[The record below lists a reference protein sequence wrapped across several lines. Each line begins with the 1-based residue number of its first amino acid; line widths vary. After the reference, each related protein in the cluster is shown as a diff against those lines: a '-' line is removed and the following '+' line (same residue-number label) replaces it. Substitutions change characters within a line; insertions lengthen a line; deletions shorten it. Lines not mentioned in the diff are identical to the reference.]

1 MIKKLLASVFLFTA
15 LMASACWF
23 TEANFNA
30 TYIGGVNN
38 YFVHY
43 DEAADIE
50 EAVYYN
56 GMTVAMPLTV
66 WVKVSD
72 READQ
77 QGEAAGTKPIIR
89 AMLQYRVLPSGSW
102 VTVKDYDNPDW
113 DMNFTGAVPLFGT
126 NCIDL
131 NLPNGTELLIRLYLT
146 DGTYE
151 TGYLGAEINS
161 PVPDVATLQ
170 SGGTYEGGWTAPHIM
185 RVIIRGRRPVR

>member
-30 TYIGGVNN
+30 TYISGVNN

-77 QGEAAGTKPIIR
+77 QGEVAGTKPIIR
-89 AMLQYRVLPSGSW
+89 AMLQYRVLPAGSW
-102 VTVKDYDNPDW
+102 VTVKDYNNPDW
-113 DMNFTGAVPLFGT
+113 DMNFTGAVPLFGS

-131 NLPNGTELLIRLYLT
+131 NLPNGTEILIRLYLS
-146 DGTYE
+146 DGIYE
-151 TGYLGAEINS
+151 TGYLSELVTDYI
-161 PVPDVATLQ
+161 PDIATFQ
-170 SGGTYEGGWTAPHIM
+170 SGGVYSGGWSAPHIM
-185 RVIIRGRRPVR
+185 RLKITGRRPFR